1 MSALSG
7 AIQMT
12 YFLGLT
18 GGIASGKSTADEFFK
33 KKKIPI
39 IDSDLIAHKIMEIGQ
54 NGYKAVVDY
63 FGTDILN
70 DDQTINR
77 RKLGGIVFNDKAKL
91 KKLNEL
97 THPLVHQEIKQQMA
111 RYRANQEKLVVIDV
125 PLLFESGFE
134 SLCNGVLV
142 ISITPE
148 LQIERLM
155 KRNDFTKKEAI
166 ARINNQMPLSEKEKR
181 ATYVVANTGTIDDLE
196 KKLSDLLQEIGR

>member
-1 MSALSG
+1 
-7 AIQMT
+7 MT

-39 IDSDLIAHKIMEIGQ
+39 IDSDLIAHRIMEIGQ

-111 RYRANQEKLVVIDV
+111 QYRVNQEKLVVIDV

-155 KRNDFTKKEAI
+155 KRNAFTKKEAI

>member
-1 MSALSG
+1 
-7 AIQMT
+7 MT

-39 IDSDLIAHKIMEIGQ
+39 IDSDLIAHRIMEIGQ

-155 KRNDFTKKEAI
+155 KRNAFTKKEAI

>member
-1 MSALSG
+1 
-7 AIQMT
+7 MT

-111 RYRANQEKLVVIDV
+111 RYRANQENLVVIDV

-155 KRNDFTKKEAI
+155 KRNAFTKKEAI

>member
-1 MSALSG
+1 
-7 AIQMT
+7 MT

-39 IDSDLIAHKIMEIGQ
+39 IDSDLIAHRIMEIGQ

-111 RYRANQEKLVVIDV
+111 QYRANQEKLVVIDV

-155 KRNDFTKKEAI
+155 KRNDFTEKEAI
-166 ARINNQMPLSEKEKR
+166 ARISNQMPLSEKEKR

>member
-1 MSALSG
+1 
-7 AIQMT
+7 MT

-111 RYRANQEKLVVIDV
+111 QYRANQEKLVVIDV

-166 ARINNQMPLSEKEKR
+166 ARISNQMPLSEKEKR

>member
-1 MSALSG
+1 
-7 AIQMT
+7 MT

-33 KKKIPI
+33 KKIIPI

-134 SLCNGVLV
+134 SLCDGVLV
-142 ISITPE
+142 ISISPE
-148 LQIERLM
+148 LQLKRLM
-155 KRNDFTKKEAI
+155 KRNNFTEKEALS
-166 ARINNQMPLSEKEKR
+166 RINNQMPLSEKEKR
-181 ATYVVANTGTIDDLE
+181 ATYVVANTGTINDLE
-196 KKLSDLLQEIGR
+196 KRLSDLLQKIGR

>member
-1 MSALSG
+1 
-7 AIQMT
+7 MT

-18 GGIASGKSTADEFFK
+18 GGIASGKSTADEFFE

-155 KRNDFTKKEAI
+155 KRNAFTKKEAI

>member
-1 MSALSG
+1 
-7 AIQMT
+7 MT

-39 IDSDLIAHKIMEIGQ
+39 IDSDLIAHRIMEIGQ

-148 LQIERLM
+148 LQIERLR
-155 KRNDFTKKEAI
+155 KRNAFTKKEAI
-166 ARINNQMPLSEKEKR
+166 ARINNKIQLSEKEKR

>member
-1 MSALSG
+1 
-7 AIQMT
+7 MT

-111 RYRANQEKLVVIDV
+111 QYRANQEKLVVIDV

-155 KRNDFTKKEAI
+155 KRNAFTKKEAI
-166 ARINNQMPLSEKEKR
+166 ARISNQMPLSEKEKR

>member
-1 MSALSG
+1 
-7 AIQMT
+7 MT

-155 KRNDFTKKEAI
+155 NRNAFTKKEAI

>member
-1 MSALSG
+1 MK
-7 AIQMT
+7 

-77 RKLGGIVFNDKAKL
+77 RKLGGIVFNDNAKL
-91 KKLNEL
+91 KK
-97 THPLVHQEIKQQMA
+97 QMA
-111 RYRANQEKLVVIDV
+111 QYRANQENLVVIDV

-166 ARINNQMPLSEKEKR
+166 ARISNQMPLREKEKR
-181 ATYVVANTGTIDDLE
+181 ATYVVANTGTIGDLE